1 MTYQLYVIQD
11 DGIGRTN
18 MKIQTLAIKVTHWIL
33 TCAKLTLLYRKVGAM
48 TQLGNTEAE
57 FLD

>member
-33 TCAKLTLLYRKVGAM
+33 TCVKTDVHIYKRV
-48 TQLGNTEAE
+48 EP
-57 FLD
+57 